1 MKHFIKFIAKIIIT
15 KNRLWQ
21 PLRMQLT
28 HSLDQK
34 QLDIQVRNPISR
46 MKREQTNLFFF
57 FLSQ

>member
-1 MKHFIKFIAKIIIT
+1 
-15 KNRLWQ
+15 
-21 PLRMQLT
+21 MQLT

-57 FLSQ
+57 SHNEVTLENYIYRKD